1 MFSFDAAKSLGNRRT
16 LKARVSKAIPKVI
29 QPLMLDGK
37 CSPSNNEEN
46 TMTYIAA
53 WVAFL
58 DLPVVAEKVIMSLFR
73 TRLALQ
79 SVREIKESNRKYNVC
94 LISIPGLLLGP

>member
-58 DLPVVAEKVIMSLFR
+58 DLLVVAEKVNVFVQNKTCASICKRNKRKQQKVQYLLF
-73 TRLALQ
+73 TYCDA
-79 SVREIKESNRKYNVC
+79 
-94 LISIPGLLLGP
+94 